1 MLQYGKRTVSPIC
14 TLYCT
19 LILYIVQYATVR
31 EEDGISYLYTVLYSN
46 PIYIVQYATV
56 REEDG
61 ISYLYMKTI
70 ERAAFPARL
79 WEKVKL
85 SRLENKI

>member
-31 EEDGISYLYTVLYSN
+31 EEDGSSLNCTLYFTLILYF
-46 PIYIVQYATV
+46 VQYATV

-61 ISYLYMKTI
+61 IAYLYSVHCT
-70 ERAAFPARL
+70 AD
-79 WEKVKL
+79 
-85 SRLENKI
+85 